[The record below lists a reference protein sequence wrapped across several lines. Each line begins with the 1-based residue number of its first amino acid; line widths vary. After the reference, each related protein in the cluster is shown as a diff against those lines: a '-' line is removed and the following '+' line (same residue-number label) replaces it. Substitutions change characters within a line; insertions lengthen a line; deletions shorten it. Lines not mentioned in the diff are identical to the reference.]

1 MVVVAVAMASSPCR
15 LRCFDRTPFII
26 LLPFPSLPP
35 PPATSPCLFAQFI
48 AGAIEQRVFDTLL
61 AKQPGLSS
69 LGSTAVRS
77 ANLYL
82 GSLTIVDWL
91 RYVGLQH

>member
-1 MVVVAVAMASSPCR
+1 MA
-15 LRCFDRTPFII
+15 
-26 LLPFPSLPP
+26 
-35 PPATSPCLFAQFI
+35 LFALALLLSVPQFI
-48 AGAIEQRVFDTLL
+48 AGAVEQRVFDTLL

-77 ANLYL
+77 ANLYI

-91 RYVGLQH
+91 RYVGLQQ

>member
-1 MVVVAVAMASSPCR
+1 MV
-15 LRCFDRTPFII
+15 LFDAR
-26 LLPFPSLPP
+26 
-35 PPATSPCLFAQFI
+35 PACCVPWTVKFI

-61 AKQPGLSS
+61 AARPGLSN

-77 ANLYL
+77 ANLYI

-91 RYVGLQH
+91 RFVGLQQ